1 RRSRRNGSSGAH
13 RVARRPRDQRILPN
27 DTRPTRGNA
36 ARAPGVAAHRRS
48 AEQLLM
54 NRMWSHV
61 AMMPRARM
69 WSFPSGA
76 LVALALGAAPADAQ
90 TPVARRDS
98 GRVYRVQVQRSG
110 DTVYVR
116 NLRVTRQQLQE
127 RLDSLQHEFEGL
139 GLDAPDRV
147 DLVRELRT
155 IISSL
160 G

>member
-1 RRSRRNGSSGAH
+1 
-13 RVARRPRDQRILPN
+13 
-27 DTRPTRGNA
+27 
-36 ARAPGVAAHRRS
+36 
-48 AEQLLM
+48 
-54 NRMWSHV
+54 
-61 AMMPRARM
+61 MMPRARM

-139 GLDAPDRV
+139 GLEVHGILSHVPLHDVTAV
-147 DLVRELRT
+147 DLPGGGAGRTLAGWVRRWHRYHPLPEELGVRLAPHPAQAANRSFQGSDCT
-155 IISSL
+155 P
-160 G
+160 